1 MVVAVELSGV
11 EVASPVE
18 SFVSVLVAS
27 VEITD
32 ASSVEVEVSVVVSV
46 VVAVVEPAEVVSVGT
61 FVIIIGLADSEA
73 PV

>member
-11 EVASPVE
+11 EGALPVE

-32 ASSVEVEVSVVVSV
+32 ASSVEVEVSVVSSV
-46 VVAVVEPAEVVSVGT
+46 VVDVVSVGT